1 MKNLTRVL
9 LGLSLLVPV
18 TSFAQDTIGS
28 AGKSASGKKG
38 SKVTKAHKGGKKAK
52 KAASG
57 NTSTPT
63 PK

>member
-1 MKNLTRVL
+1 MKKLTGVL

-18 TSFAQDTIGS
+18 TSFAQDTGD
-28 AGKSASGKKG
+28 KPKTESGKKG

-52 KAASG
+52 KGASG
-57 NTSTPT
+57 NTSTPP